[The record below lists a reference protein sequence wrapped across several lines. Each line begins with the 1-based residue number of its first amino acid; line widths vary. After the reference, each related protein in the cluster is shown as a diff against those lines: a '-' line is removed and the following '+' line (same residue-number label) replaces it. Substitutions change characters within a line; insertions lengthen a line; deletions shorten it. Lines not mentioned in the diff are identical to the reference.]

1 MKSYNL
7 INGNFISLEQDFTNV
22 KSISIQD
29 GKIVAI
35 NNPIKNVENRDL
47 NGSYVIPGFI
57 DAHFHIKNYGKRL
70 QQLNFK
76 GVDSLEKIA
85 YMVENKI
92 KQINHGD

>member
-1 MKSYNL
+1 MKSFNL

-47 NGSYVIPGFI
+47 NGSYVIP
-57 DAHFHIKNYGKRL
+57 
-70 QQLNFK
+70 
-76 GVDSLEKIA
+76 
-85 YMVENKI
+85 
-92 KQINHGD
+92 